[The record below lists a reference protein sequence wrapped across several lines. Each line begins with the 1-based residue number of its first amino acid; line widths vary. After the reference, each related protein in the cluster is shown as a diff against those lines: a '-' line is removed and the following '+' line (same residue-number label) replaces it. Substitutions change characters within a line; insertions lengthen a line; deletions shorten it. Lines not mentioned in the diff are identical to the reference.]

1 LFLHGLWNAGAEEI
15 VSFAV
20 QGHAGGWLY
29 LHETVGIIEHALT
42 WSTIT
47 LPMAIHTV
55 HVPCTG
61 GPKVS
66 SAGKAGELRLWII
79 PILGIDDAGV
89 HHPRLRLWITLVS
102 IGAIGQMC
110 EAVIEMVLVAIEGA
124 EETITRVAV
133 RHVGIAEEAV
143 MSVLMSGLDNQRKG
157 VQ

>member
-1 LFLHGLWNAGAEEI
+1 MPSQRSSCRRGTEWLFLHGLWNAGAEEI

-102 IGAIGQMC
+102 IGHMC

-133 RHVGIAEEAV
+133 RHVG
-143 MSVLMSGLDNQRKG
+143 MLR
-157 VQ
+157 